1 MGVECRGTD
10 RRRRMVD
17 GLTCCLLED
26 GRGAVLVGS
35 NVPCLFRY
43 VSGCR
48 LSWFGG
54 VGSNSRWLLNFNWG
68 AVCPIRGT

>member
-1 MGVECRGTD
+1 
-10 RRRRMVD
+10 MVD

-43 VSGCR
+43 VSGCGCHG
-48 LSWFGG
+48 LVELAQIQDGF
-54 VGSNSRWLLNFNWG
+54 
-68 AVCPIRGT
+68 

>member
-43 VSGCR
+43 VSGCGCHG
-48 LSWFGG
+48 LVELAQIQDGF
-54 VGSNSRWLLNFNWG
+54 
-68 AVCPIRGT
+68 